1 MTRFHFSLLPLF
13 GYLVN
18 ALVLAQYS
26 GYDYGF
32 NIEKRIKRQLGR
44 RSAMVVQDRTGDE
57 VHVRQEIRQL
67 EQDHDL
73 WTLYMLGLS
82 MLQYTDQASPVSH
95 YGLAGIHGMP
105 HQTWG
110 GVEPVTGSEGTGYC
124 THSSILFPTWHRS
137 YMALYEQALY
147 DLIQLI
153 ATLWPASERPRYERA
168 ARRFRLPYWDWA
180 ASPPPGE
187 SVLPR
192 SIGGS
197 PFVDV
202 DGPNGLQRIA
212 NPLFSYQFKP
222 LDRTAFNSDPW
233 NVWTQTLRSP
243 SSGGPDAQSNNSLVA
258 LNLGQNRASL
268 AQRLYSLFSYNDN
281 YTTFSNNAMGGW
293 TESVESLHD
302 TIHELVGGFGP
313 IQPSPQPGHMAYLE
327 WSAFDPIFF
336 LHHCMVDRILAL
348 WQAIYPNSWVSS
360 SQALLDSYTIRRG
373 QRINSSTA
381 LTPFFLDDNGT
392 FWTSDSVRDHTKF
405 GYLYTE
411 LLQGPVTTSSNN
423 NLLVATQTRTIK
435 RTINRMYG
443 SFNPASLF
451 LEKLRA
457 QGAQGG
463 GTGSFQTSRE
473 AKTPHHTLIESRIF
487 AAGGNGNRYHEWIA
501 NVRAEPSKNRAAT
514 SSGDG
519 VRVSSISFFLGDI
532 SPERLSE
539 EACVGTMGVFTA
551 ARLSPQQETTSRV
564 HEVTVTGNVPL
575 TAALVKKITD
585 GELAGLTPQHV
596 VPYLKRNLKM
606 VVRGVRGELVMDI
619 EDEERCVDGMAV
631 QIVSLV
637 TEAPWSDEEL
647 PRRREGRVE
656 FEMC

>member
-1 MTRFHFSLLPLF
+1 MTRFRFSLLPLF
-13 GYLVN
+13 AYLVD
-18 ALVLAQYS
+18 ALVMAQYS

-32 NIEKRIKRQLGR
+32 NIEKKIKRQLGR
-44 RSAMVVQDRTGDE
+44 TSAMVVQGKTGGE
-57 VHVRQEIRQL
+57 VHVRQEIREL

-82 MLQYTDQASPVSH
+82 MLQYTDQAFPLSH

-110 GVEPVTGSEGTGYC
+110 GVEPAIGNEGTGYC

-137 YMALYEQALY
+137 YMALYEQALHEV
-147 DLIQLI
+147 IQLI
-153 ATLWPASERPRYERA
+153 AMLWPASERPRYERA

-180 ASPPPGE
+180 VSPPPGE

-212 NPLFSYQFKP
+212 NPLFSYQFKL
-222 LDRTAFNSDPW
+222 LDRTAFNSNPW

-258 LNLGQNRASL
+258 LNLDQIHASL

-302 TIHELVGGFGP
+302 TIHELVGGFGL

-348 WQAIYPNSWVSS
+348 WQAIHPNSWVSS
-360 SQALLDSYTIRRG
+360 SQAPLDTYTIRRG
-373 QRINSSTA
+373 QPINSSTA
-381 LTPFFLDDNGT
+381 LTPFFLSDNGT
-392 FWTSDSVRDHTKF
+392 FWTSDSVRDHTRF
-405 GYLYTE
+405 GYSYTE
-411 LLQGPVTTSSNN
+411 LLQGPV
-423 NLLVATQTRTIK
+423 ATQIRTIK

-443 SFNPASLF
+443 SSSPASLF

-463 GTGSFQTSRE
+463 GTGSSRTSHE

-487 AAGGNGNRYHEWIA
+487 AAGGNGDRYHEWIV
-501 NVRAEPSKNRAAT
+501 NVRVEPGKNRAVT
-514 SSGDG
+514 SGGDG
-519 VRVSSISFFLGDI
+519 VRASSISFFFGDI
-532 SPERLSE
+532 SPARLSE
-539 EACVGTMGVFTA
+539 EAHVGTMGIFTA
-551 ARLSPQQETTSRV
+551 AHLSSQHDTTSRV
-564 HEVTVTGNVPL
+564 HEMTVTGNVPL

-606 VVRGVRGELVMDI
+606 VVRVVRDELVMDM
-619 EDEERCVDGMAV
+619 EDEDRCVDGMAV

-647 PRRREGRVE
+647 PRRREGMVE